1 MGYVI
6 YLSELGYYTGKTYI
20 HQGEMFAI
28 GETTSTI
35 PRKVYKN
42 KKVAENAALK
52 LYQRCSNVV
61 EYKVCEES

>member
-6 YLSELGYYTGKTYI
+6 YLSGLGYYAGKTYI

-28 GETTSTI
+28 AENAI
-35 PRKVYKN
+35 NMPKKVYKN
-42 KKVAENAALK
+42 KKVAENVALK

-61 EYKVCEES
+61 EYEVCEES